1 MVCTI
6 KISGAGST
14 EVAGAATVEVAFE
27 VTGAATVEVVLEVAG
42 AATVEVAFEVVV
54 EVAVEVAVDLPRHVM
69 LPNFQ
74 PPDGS
79 G

>member
-1 MVCTI
+1 MV
-6 KISGAGST
+6 
-14 EVAGAATVEVAFE
+14 VVFDLAGAATVA
-27 VTGAATVEVVLEVAG
+27 
-42 AATVEVAFEVVV
+42 VAFEVVV
-54 EVAVEVAVDLPRHVM
+54 VFDLAGAATVAVVFDVAVAVVFEVAVDVPRHVM